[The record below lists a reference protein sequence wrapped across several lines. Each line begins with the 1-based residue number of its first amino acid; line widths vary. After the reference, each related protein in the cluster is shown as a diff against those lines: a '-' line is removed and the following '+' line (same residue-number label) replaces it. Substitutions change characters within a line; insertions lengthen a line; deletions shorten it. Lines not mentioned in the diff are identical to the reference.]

1 MANKIISNLTP
12 KTSPA
17 AADVLAIE
25 DTEATKK
32 IDYNALADAILN
44 KITSKTYSV
53 AGSTQTLISA
63 IDALNSN
70 LTSIVL
76 PQASVSSNADIYAI
90 YDALGNATSFRRR
103 LIATTAFDVL
113 ASGRAYILEGY
124 KNSDNY
130 GYLYLYS
137 YGTPQGSVYSNL
149 KSNGSWSGWQ
159 LIPTRAELDSLNN
172 SLALES
178 AIPTAYDGRVEQGST
193 TDADLTRCYRSGHV
207 RALSVFV
214 SVKKELTSSQTS
226 LLVLPS
232 GYIPSKNVYGLI
244 FDVSKNRTFVCQV
257 ATSGNFNVYHDG
269 LFSVGDRL
277 YANIVFMV

>member
-1 MANKIISNLTP
+1 MADQNITALPK
-12 KTSPA
+12 KTSSQLA
-17 AADVLAIE
+17 ATDYLLGIDSAEGYQMLIQDLGDYIIQH
-25 DTEATKK
+25 ATSS
-32 IDYNALADAILN
+32 L
-44 KITSKTYSV
+44 
-53 AGSTQTLISA
+53 AGSNQTLASA
-63 IDALNSN
+63 ITALNSN

-172 SLALES
+172 RLTYQTFGPFACTTTTSYASTGQSFTMAKAGIVRIDMPYGSGRPTAIGIKMSES
-178 AIPTAYDGRVEQGST
+178 ASSSSVLLNAIDPDKISDTSGISVSGVVAAGTYYIWARTATNGSSNIQV
-193 TDADLTRCYRSGHV
+193 AYY
-207 RALSVFV
+207 ALS
-214 SVKKELTSSQTS
+214 
-226 LLVLPS
+226 
-232 GYIPSKNVYGLI
+232 
-244 FDVSKNRTFVCQV
+244 
-257 ATSGNFNVYHDG
+257 A
-269 LFSVGDRL
+269 
-277 YANIVFMV
+277 